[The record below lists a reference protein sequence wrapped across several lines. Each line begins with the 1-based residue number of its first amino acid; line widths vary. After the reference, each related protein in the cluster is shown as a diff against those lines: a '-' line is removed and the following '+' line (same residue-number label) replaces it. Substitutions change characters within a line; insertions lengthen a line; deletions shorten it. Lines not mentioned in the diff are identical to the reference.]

1 MSADV
6 SAIQRVVA
14 LYSHVIDDR
23 AWSDLDQVYADDAVL
38 DLSAVGAGE
47 HRGPAAI
54 GAFLQSQPRM
64 AAALL
69 TTNVVIDVTEG
80 ENTGSGRARFLS
92 IRTDGTLAAG
102 TYLDDYVRTQH
113 GWRIARRAARR
124 LVESG

>member
-1 MSADV
+1 V
-6 SAIQRVVA
+6 SDLAAIQRVVA

-23 AWSDLDQVYADDAVL
+23 AWSDLDQVYSEDATL

-47 HRGPAAI
+47 HVGPDAI
-54 GAFLQSQPRM
+54 AAFLQSQPRM

-69 TTNVVIDVTEG
+69 TTNVVIDVNEG
-80 ENTGSGRARFLS
+80 DDSASGRARFLS

-102 TYLDDYVRTQH
+102 TYLDQYVRTAQ

-124 LVESG
+124 LAQSA